1 MILLA
6 IENSICSAGQR
17 VSWPI
22 DGHSLELQSDS
33 KPSVRQPLTVNN
45 AREGPQVSYERI
57 DHQPF
62 IQIPSP
68 LGQDSYSERADVL
81 RSRPLSRGRVLRAGY
96 LYRNNQ
102 PNPFFKP
109 S

>member
-1 MILLA
+1 VDSPGNR
-6 IENSICSAGQR
+6 NSIRGAGQR
-17 VSWPI
+17 ASWPV

-33 KPSVRQPLTVNN
+33 KPSVRQPLTVDN

-62 IQIPSP
+62 IQISSP
-68 LGQDSYSERADVL
+68 LSQDSYSERADVL
-81 RSRPLSRGRVLRAGY
+81 RSRSLSRGRVLRAGY
-96 LYRNNQ
+96 LYRNSQ